1 MKKVKEIAKSRKNS
15 GKGMA
20 MQITP
25 LIAAERWYVNGKL
38 EYMEIPIDW
47 EKAVR
52 GMGNGNYCR

>member
-1 MKKVKEIAKSRKNS
+1 MKKGKEIAKSRKNS
-15 GKGMA
+15 VNGMG
-20 MQITP
+20 MQVTP
-25 LIAAERWYVNGKL
+25 FMAAERWYVNGKL